1 MEKKEDNKKGNKG
14 KKISYLF
21 LIVFIILLIF
31 SSIKVFNYIRDSN
44 KNKAITD
51 KISKS
56 IIVEDTS
63 DNNKNEKN
71 NKYKIDFKTLK
82 EQNSDTI
89 GFIKV
94 NGTDVETVVVK
105 GNDNNYYL
113 SHNFEKQS
121 NVAGWIFAD
130 YRNKLDGTDKN
141 IIIYGHNMRNNTMF
155 GTLKNILSKDWQE
168 NEENRFITF
177 VTENEES
184 TYEVFSVYQIEAED
198 YYIKVDFSKE
208 GFKEYIDDMKSR
220 SRFDFNV
227 DVNEDDSILSLS
239 TCAND
244 NKYRVVLHAKKLN
257 KIFWTCSQK
266 IHKKLALYTWHC

>member
-244 NKYRVVLHAKKLN
+244 NKYRVVLHAKKI
-257 KIFWTCSQK
+257 K
-266 IHKKLALYTWHC
+266 